1 MAGDEEKNSENV
13 LDIDDESMELG
24 TGEKTPVWKY
34 PFFPTIGENVWKEQE
49 EVITLLAALNT
60 EKRLPVREEQEILSK
75 YASQSREFILLDSRN
90 LGNEAIDLLRQNA
103 EYAPKYRQDPRIH
116 QSFWD
121 VMKKVGFPGGR
132 ILVKNAGP
140 AYVAGIVPEEYSGK
154 VRMTIADEN
163 PISSMVTKYLYG
175 VEDGMDVRDADD
187 MDGLLPEIYDAAFLH
202 LDSIQKYGEEQPRNE
217 ENFDYSMKD
226 LLETLDALKPGGVL
240 YTSVS
245 TGFLETNRGRIEFG
259 KLAKEISVIEA
270 SRVTVPLEIM
280 RRNFRTVEYPMID
293 VLVIIKKN
301 SPEMKLDGEIN
312 LPGEPVET
320 YMDGA
325 IRRRSE
331 VNRIFADGIRGPLSY
346 EHVRKNSLV
355 PTGEVSTKEEADRL
369 PEVLR
374 EMAGRIPDNLLA
386 RIPVPEKKRES
397 IRRKRK
403 SDSLEKKWLDVSE
416 RSYSIDETG
425 GVFIQDNGERHPVT
439 GLSSSDKERLTSL
452 LRVRDA
458 ARKSMYLQESGR
470 PDDEIRASIQ
480 DLNVQYD
487 RFVER
492 YGPVSLEDNHD
503 LLGLDPHLSLMLSL
517 ENFDREIRVAEKTRI
532 FWERVID
539 ASPEDM
545 MSIEDAVVI
554 CVDKDGYVIPEEVE
568 ELAGKKWEEV
578 VESLED
584 VLIRDLNGQWMSKDF
599 YASGNVVRKLKEA
612 EIMSR
617 LDPSFRKNVGILKE
631 VQPDRIG
638 MSGIFFQLG
647 SPWIPTDMIEV
658 FMGTMIYDNPV
669 LKESIDK
676 GRISVDYNSMT
687 GWRVSVDQK
696 LRKSYAS
703 NLNAKYGTF
712 RRSAVNILEATLNGK
727 VPTVNKKVKDPETGE
742 EKEVY
747 DQAETEAARAKQ
759 DMMKKSFEHWAF
771 SDPERANRLVD
782 AYNETQ
788 NAYVPRKFSGKL
800 IRLPLLDKGF
810 VPREYQKEAV
820 AQFLLNGNTL
830 LNLPVAAG
838 KTAIM
843 SAMAIEGKRVGHLE
857 KPMIVVPNHLVR
869 QFAGEFR
876 RLFPSSKVLV
886 IDRDLFRKKEN
897 RAPTLEMVKKED
909 WDAVVIGLSP
919 FMAIPTG
926 KEVRI
931 ANMEEQIH
939 AMKDE
944 IRELEAVVQGAR
956 RKKRFAS
963 KIRTVTALKGKIRN
977 LEDKIKKLRAEPE
990 KAGEMLK
997 FEELG
1002 IDAIMVDE
1010 SHSILKNMSLDGG
1023 GGIPGITEKT
1033 SKRADDV
1040 MSKIMAVSHARGDN
1054 RGVVLSSG
1062 SALTNQIHKEAF
1074 GIFSILN
1081 KKALIDRGIKTLSGF
1096 LANYATTDHV
1106 IEATVD
1112 GQSVR
1117 SIMRIKSINNIPE
1130 FRKILDSVAFSRLHE
1145 ELNLPI
1151 PEVERKTIVSDPSAF
1166 CQTYVDHI
1174 SSQAAGKK
1182 KNILFLTTEAMKLSV
1197 DERFISPRR
1206 ELVEGAAMK
1215 NLVENIL
1222 RERERNEDVLGTQ
1235 LVFLDIG
1242 VPGGNTGVDLYEDIR
1257 LRLDRAGFPSSEV
1270 VFIHEAEDEEKMEDI
1285 MEGMRSG
1292 RYRLMILPSSKGTG
1306 LNIHERMCAIHHY
1319 SLPWNPDEI
1328 QQREGRILRPGNKN
1342 EKVRIYTY
1350 LTTNIA
1356 QHRLGVLKRKESLIR
1371 EAFRKDSGVR
1381 SVDQSVDMDYAD
1393 LMAAATGNEDIKR
1406 KAEIEQKLGRLEY
1419 QKKSFEDSKISIAGK
1434 ISRLEER
1441 IQIAKEK
1448 IEKVEKTFGTIE
1460 IGKEAFRLI
1469 LFDKKG
1475 HEKRF
1480 DSKEDASIAFM
1491 KAIQNSSPKE
1501 VIGKF
1506 FGMDVFLSHSGSIV
1520 MKSDKITVYAG
1531 NTLDDMGITSEED
1544 LRSAGKKFLS
1554 TMERQVGWEIRDAQ
1568 REKKYLKE
1576 DTDLLKGYKE
1586 VLGTKFED
1594 DELIESLKQEHE
1606 KILKSILAS
1615 EEERR
1620 SQKKD
1625 TEHTLNTLIP
1635 FGVLRRYADLL
1646 SRVGASGENARM
1658 LFRKKEGFYESMIEG
1673 VFSGMAYRT
1682 RNTFPVSD
1690 ADSLDAPE
1698 TFALSIDSIGLK
1710 NAVRKME
1717 SFVQSDNE
1725 LVLLS
1730 NLTKDG
1736 EFRISSRSG
1745 EGSGTGETIKAIL
1758 SEQKIADAFH
1768 ASEKTIQKSEG
1779 VRARIQEE
1787 PLVQGLGKSLQ
1798 EASRYMGDFMADES
1812 FQYMGVRLERKPG
1825 GILGIQAFS
1834 TDGENFYSRKCETK
1848 GTWESDGG
1856 DEHQTVFID
1865 QDSGSAIGR
1874 FVLGN
1879 NEYGISINNEENILV
1894 LENSNAGESLSVRF
1908 RKDIALPDVSAV
1920 LESRDTLASMSV
1932 SPKKVMDALA
1942 EFGSED
1948 IRIRAGEDNILE
1960 VVSGEKRI
1968 PLEDAR
1974 MEIRADEGMEVS
1986 INAEIL
1992 KKMLS
1997 GLTETDSQTIQFT
2010 KTGDHVFPV
2019 VQEGEMSIV
2028 SMPVSISKIPCLE
2041 DPIQISS
2048 VKLDPPGIEQR
2059 ESLPGQEAAVLIASS
2074 GMDEVQ
2080 PEEDLPVIECEKRE
2094 ALTDCGNP
2102 VRENSPVLE
2111 TEKHLGESRN
2121 TQDSAGMEWIAGDWL
2136 KPVPRRSESATR
2148 KAPRKFPDRFS
2159 SGSGSTSRPKRI

>member
-1 MAGDEEKNSENV
+1 M
-13 LDIDDESMELG
+13 
-24 TGEKTPVWKY
+24 
-34 PFFPTIGENVWKEQE
+34 
-49 EVITLLAALNT
+49 
-60 EKRLPVREEQEILSK
+60 
-75 YASQSREFILLDSRN
+75 
-90 LGNEAIDLLRQNA
+90 
-103 EYAPKYRQDPRIH
+103 
-116 QSFWD
+116 
-121 VMKKVGFPGGR
+121 
-132 ILVKNAGP
+132 
-140 AYVAGIVPEEYSGK
+140 
-154 VRMTIADEN
+154 
-163 PISSMVTKYLYG
+163 
-175 VEDGMDVRDADD
+175 
-187 MDGLLPEIYDAAFLH
+187 
-202 LDSIQKYGEEQPRNE
+202 
-217 ENFDYSMKD
+217 
-226 LLETLDALKPGGVL
+226 
-240 YTSVS
+240 
-245 TGFLETNRGRIEFG
+245 
-259 KLAKEISVIEA
+259 
-270 SRVTVPLEIM
+270 
-280 RRNFRTVEYPMID
+280 
-293 VLVIIKKN
+293 
-301 SPEMKLDGEIN
+301 
-312 LPGEPVET
+312 
-320 YMDGA
+320 
-325 IRRRSE
+325 
-331 VNRIFADGIRGPLSY
+331 
-346 EHVRKNSLV
+346 
-355 PTGEVSTKEEADRL
+355 
-369 PEVLR
+369 
-374 EMAGRIPDNLLA
+374 
-386 RIPVPEKKRES
+386 
-397 IRRKRK
+397 
-403 SDSLEKKWLDVSE
+403 
-416 RSYSIDETG
+416 
-425 GVFIQDNGERHPVT
+425 
-439 GLSSSDKERLTSL
+439 
-452 LRVRDA
+452 
-458 ARKSMYLQESGR
+458 
-470 PDDEIRASIQ
+470 
-480 DLNVQYD
+480 
-487 RFVER
+487 
-492 YGPVSLEDNHD
+492 
-503 LLGLDPHLSLMLSL
+503 
-517 ENFDREIRVAEKTRI
+517 
-532 FWERVID
+532 
-539 ASPEDM
+539 
-545 MSIEDAVVI
+545 
-554 CVDKDGYVIPEEVE
+554 
-568 ELAGKKWEEV
+568 
-578 VESLED
+578 
-584 VLIRDLNGQWMSKDF
+584 
-599 YASGNVVRKLKEA
+599 
-612 EIMSR
+612 
-617 LDPSFRKNVGILKE
+617 
-631 VQPDRIG
+631 
-638 MSGIFFQLG
+638 
-647 SPWIPTDMIEV
+647 
-658 FMGTMIYDNPV
+658 
-669 LKESIDK
+669 
-676 GRISVDYNSMT
+676 
-687 GWRVSVDQK
+687 
-696 LRKSYAS
+696 
-703 NLNAKYGTF
+703 
-712 RRSAVNILEATLNGK
+712 
-727 VPTVNKKVKDPETGE
+727 
-742 EKEVY
+742 
-747 DQAETEAARAKQ
+747 
-759 DMMKKSFEHWAF
+759 
-771 SDPERANRLVD
+771 
-782 AYNETQ
+782 
-788 NAYVPRKFSGKL
+788 PRKFSGKL
-800 IRLPLLDKGF
+800 IRLPSLDKGF

-830 LNLPVAAG
+830 LNLPVASG

-843 SAMAIEGKRVGHLE
+843 SAMAIEGKRVGHIE
-857 KPMIVVPNHLVR
+857 KPMIVIPNHLVR

-886 IDRDLFRKKEN
+886 VDRDLFRKKDN
-897 RAPTLEMVKKED
+897 RAPTLELIKKEN

-919 FMAIPTG
+919 FMAIPAG

-931 ANMEEQIH
+931 ANMDEQII
-939 AMKDE
+939 AMKEE
-944 IRELEAVVQGAR
+944 IRELESIVQGSG
-956 RKKRFAS
+956 RKHRVAS

-1145 ELNLPI
+1145 EMNLPI
-1151 PEVERKTIVSDPSAF
+1151 PDVERKTIVSDPSAF
-1166 CQTYVDHI
+1166 CQTYVEHI
-1174 SSQAAGKK
+1174 SSQAASKK

-1206 ELVEGAAMK
+1206 ELMEGSAMNK
-1215 NLVENIL
+1215 LIENIL
-1222 RERERNEDVLGTQ
+1222 RERERNEDILGTQ

-1242 VPGGNTGVDLYEDIR
+1242 VPGGSTGLDLYEDIR
-1257 LRLDRAGFPSSEV
+1257 LKLDLAGFPSSEV

-1441 IQIAKEK
+1441 IQITKEN
-1448 IEKVEKTFGTIE
+1448 IENVEKNFGTIDIDKE
-1460 IGKEAFRLI
+1460 IFHLV
-1469 LFDKKG
+1469 LFDKNG
-1475 HEKRF
+1475 QEKIF
-1480 DSKEDASIAFM
+1480 ESKDEASIDFM
-1491 KAIQNSSPKE
+1491 KAIQQSGPKE
-1501 VIGKF
+1501 TIGKF
-1506 FGMDVFLSHSGSIV
+1506 FGMDVFRSLSGSIV
-1520 MKSDKITVYAG
+1520 LKSEKITIYTNNV
-1531 NTLDDMGITSEED
+1531 LDYMGITSDEKMM
-1544 LRSAGKKFLS
+1544 LAGKKILS
-1554 TMERQVGWEIRDAQ
+1554 TMERQLGRKIKDAQ

-1606 KILKSILAS
+1606 KILKSILMA
-1615 EEERR
+1615 EEERKA
-1620 SQKKD
+1620 QKKD

-1646 SRVGASGENARM
+1646 SRVGASGENAMM
-1658 LFRKKEGFYESMIEG
+1658 LFRKNKEGYESILRG
-1673 VFSGMAYRT
+1673 TFSGMTYQT
-1682 RNTFPVSD
+1682 RDIFPVSD

-1725 LVLLS
+1725 LVLLT

-1745 EGSGTGETIKAIL
+1745 EGAGTGETIKAIL
-1758 SEQKIADAFH
+1758 SKEKIEDTFRL
-1768 ASEKTIQKSEG
+1768 SEKNIQRVES
-1779 VRARIQEE
+1779 VRVGIQEE

-1812 FQYMGVRLERKPG
+1812 FQYMGVRLERKLG
-1825 GILGIQAFS
+1825 GMLGLQAFS
-1834 TDGENFYSRKCETK
+1834 TDGENFYSRKCETQ
-1848 GTWESDGG
+1848 GTWESDGV
-1856 DEHQTVFID
+1856 DEPQTVFID

-1879 NEYGISINNEENILV
+1879 NKYGISINNEENILV

-1908 RKDIALPDVSAV
+1908 RKDISLPDVSAV
-1920 LESRDTLASMSV
+1920 LESRDTLANMSV
-1932 SPKKVMDALA
+1932 SPKKVMDILV

-1948 IRIRAGEDNILE
+1948 IRIRAREDNILE
-1960 VVSGEKRI
+1960 IVSGEKRI
-1968 PLEDAR
+1968 PLEGAR
-1974 MEIRADEGMEVS
+1974 MEVRADEDMDVS
-1986 INAEIL
+1986 INAGIL

-1997 GLTETDSQTIQFT
+1997 GLTETESQTIQFT
-2010 KTGDHVFPV
+2010 KAGDHVFPV
-2019 VQEGEMSIV
+2019 VQDGEMSIV
-2028 SMPVSISKIPCLE
+2028 SMPISLSKIPCLE

-2048 VKLDPPGIEQR
+2048 VELDTAGIEQQ
-2059 ESLPGQEAAVLIASS
+2059 ESLPGQEVAALIDSA
-2074 GMDEVQ
+2074 GMDEIQ
-2080 PEEDLPVIECEKRE
+2080 PKEDLPVIECEKRD
-2094 ALTDCGNP
+2094 ALTDLGNP
-2102 VRENSPVLE
+2102 RKENSPVLE

-2121 TQDSAGMEWIAGDWL
+2121 TQDSAGMEWNAGDWL
-2136 KPVPRRSESATR
+2136 KPVPRRSESPTR

-2159 SGSGSTSRPKRI
+2159 SGSENVSKPKRV